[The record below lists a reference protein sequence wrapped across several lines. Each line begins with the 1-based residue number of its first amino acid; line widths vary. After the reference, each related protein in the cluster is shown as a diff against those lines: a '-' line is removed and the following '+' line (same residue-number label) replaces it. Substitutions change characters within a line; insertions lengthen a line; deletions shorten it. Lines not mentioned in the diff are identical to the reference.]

1 VRKILIFL
9 IALSSPALA
18 QDDEVVVDFPLREDV
33 ITVVA
38 TGSEQRLDWSGQPV
52 AVVGRAEIETIQG
65 PDLTRVLERLPG
77 VTVSRNGGIGGFTAA
92 SLRGANAEQVL
103 VLVDGVRAADV
114 AAPAGGTDLG
124 NLLAGEVE
132 RIDLLRGANSVVW
145 GSDALAGVIAVTT
158 RDVDGLAASA
168 EYGANDS
175 LTGDLA
181 AGGRIGALSGTL
193 DGGYSR
199 TDGVSA
205 AAAGTEPDG
214 FRQWRIGGKARLAF
228 GRFALVANAR
238 TADGRLEIDGYP
250 PPAFTFAD
258 TPEYQTT
265 RQSSGSLGAEYAGDT
280 LELRA
285 GYALSDTRRAY
296 FDPRQSDDPN
306 YRTWGSSRRADF
318 SGRVGE
324 RVTLDFGADSE
335 WTRFHTSTDAERR
348 ARLASVHALAGWHPE
363 GANLAAGVRYDDHS
377 RFGGAWT
384 LGANGSVELG
394 HGWRAVASYGEGF
407 KAPTLFQLLS
417 DYGNAALTPERSRSF
432 DAGVELG
439 DRNAP
444 LHIAAHAFRRD
455 TRDLIDFVS
464 CFGTG
469 AGICA
474 NRPFGTYDNVG
485 RARARGFEIEGGA
498 RIGARLHAAAVYS
511 FVDAVDRGSGR
522 ALARRPRHALTASL
536 DWTGPR
542 GLVLGGDVRLVGD
555 SFDDAANLVPLD
567 GYALVDVRASLP
579 VSETFEL
586 YGRIEN
592 LTDADYVEVAGYNT
606 RGRAAFVGARLR
618 L

>member
-265 RQSSGSLGAEYAGDT
+265 RQSSGRLGAEYAGDT

-306 YRTWGSSRRADF
+306 YRTWGSSRRANF

-407 KAPTLFQLLS
+407 KAPTLVQLLS

>member
-265 RQSSGSLGAEYAGDT
+265 RQSSGRLGAEYAGDT

-474 NRPFGTYDNVG
+474 NRPFGTYENVG